1 MASQSDTPGRHRAIG
16 ERGMISRRKERQ
28 TRRFYTLTAAST
40 VVPGLG
46 LLPTRRR
53 AGRAIVVL
61 FVLGLLFL
69 CGYGLV
75 KGVTTSVIDVGVSRN
90 ALLVAIPLIFVAAVT
105 WIWGIV
111 TTARDNLPTGTHGRS
126 KMAMVVFTAFAA
138 SLIFAPAAQAMR
150 YAMIQH
156 SLIGSVFDTL
166 RPDGAVAPG
175 DGDDPWEGTDRVN
188 VLLIGSDADADREG
202 IRPDSVM
209 VASVDTQTG
218 ETVLFGIPRNLQN
231 IPFSEDNPLSEQYP
245 DGFNCGDECLMEF
258 VWTLGTENEELFPDD
273 VDPGLSVTKDAV
285 SQILDLKIDYTT
297 VIDLQGF
304 TQLVDAMGGVEID
317 VQERVCIGCKLDAAG
332 NVVGTTG
339 WIEPGKQELSGYQAL
354 WYSRSRAGSQDGDF
368 SRMRRQRCM
377 VGALLNQVNPTS
389 MITRYPALAK
399 TLEDNVRVDIPQQD
413 LDEWADLVLRIQKGG
428 KIKSLPL
435 TNQNINVNDPDYD
448 EIHEMVDKA
457 IDPPKPTKK
466 PSSSSSTSSS
476 TSSSSSSTS
485 SETTTEKPKD
495 DLDDINATC

>member
-1 MASQSDTPGRHRAIG
+1 
-16 ERGMISRRKERQ
+16 MISRRKQRQ

-46 LLPTRRR
+46 LIPTRRR
-53 AGRAIVVL
+53 AGRSILAA
-61 FVLGLLFL
+61 FVIGILLL

-75 KGVTTSVIDVGVSRN
+75 KGVTTSVIDVGVSRR
-90 ALLVAIPLIFVAAVT
+90 ALMVAVPVIFIAAVV
-105 WIWGIV
+105 WIWGII
-111 TTARDNLPTGTHGRS
+111 TTARDNMPDGVQGRS
-126 KMAMVVFTAFAA
+126 KVAMVVFTAFAA
-138 SLIFAPAAQAMR
+138 SLVFAPAGQAIR
-150 YAMIQH
+150 YAVIQH

-166 RPDGAVAPG
+166 RPEGAVTPG
-175 DGDDPWEGTDRVN
+175 DGDDPWEDTERVN
-188 VLLIGSDADADREG
+188 VLLVGSDAGADREG
-202 IRPDSVM
+202 IRPDSIM

-231 IPFSEDNPLSEQYP
+231 IPFSDDNPLSEEYP
-245 DGFNCGDECLMEF
+245 DGFNCGEQCLMEF
-258 VWTLGTENEELFPDD
+258 VWTLGTDNEDLFPDD
-273 VDPGLSVTKDAV
+273 VDPGLFVTKDAV
-285 SQILDLKIDYTT
+285 SQVLGLDIDYTT

-317 VQERVCIGCKLDAAG
+317 VQERVCIGCQLDEAG

-435 TNQNINVNDPDYD
+435 TNQNININNPDYD
-448 EIHEMVDKA
+448 KIHSMVDEA
-457 IDPPKPTKK
+457 IDPPKPTNKT
-466 PSSSSSTSSS
+466 PSSS
-476 TSSSSSSTS
+476 SSSSSSTPSTPPTPS
-485 SETTTEKPKD
+485 SSTTEEESKD
-495 DLDDINATC
+495 DLSDINATC

>member
-1 MASQSDTPGRHRAIG
+1 MT
-16 ERGMISRRKERQ
+16 SRRKDRQ

-53 AGRAIVVL
+53 AGRALLVV
-61 FVLGLLFL
+61 FALGLLL
-69 CGYGLV
+69 VCGYGLA

-90 ALLVAIPLIFVAAVT
+90 ALLVAIPVIFVVAAGWV
-105 WIWGIV
+105 WGIV
-111 TTARDNLPTGTHGRS
+111 MTARDNLPDGMRGRS
-126 KMAMVVFTAFAA
+126 KIAMVVFTAFAA
-138 SLIFAPAAQAMR
+138 SLVFAPAAQAMR
-150 YAMIQH
+150 YAVIQH
-156 SLIGSVFDTL
+156 SLLGSVFDTL
-166 RPDGAVAPG
+166 RPEGAVAPG
-175 DGDDPWEGTDRVN
+175 DGDDPWKDTERVN
-188 VLLIGSDADADREG
+188 VLLIGSDAGQHREG
-202 IRPDSVM
+202 IRPDSIM
-209 VASVDTQTG
+209 VASVNTQTG

-245 DGFNCGDECLMEF
+245 DGFNCGDQCLMEF
-258 VWTLGTENEELFPDD
+258 VWTLGTDNKELFPDD
-273 VDPGLSVTKDAV
+273 VDPGLAVTKDAV
-285 SQILDLKIDYTT
+285 SQVLGLDIDYTT

-317 VQERVCIGCKLDAAG
+317 VQERVCIGCQLDAAG

-413 LDEWADLVLRIQKGG
+413 LDEWAELVLRIQKGG
-428 KIKSLPL
+428 KITSLPL
-435 TNQNINVNDPDYD
+435 TNQNIDVNDPDYD
-448 EIHEMVDKA
+448 KIHTMVDKA
-457 IDPPKPTKK
+457 VDPPKPKKK
-466 PSSSSSTSSS
+466 PSSPSSSTSSSS
-476 TSSSSSSTS
+476 TSSSSSST
-485 SETTTEKPKD
+485 TEEPKD
-495 DLDDINATC
+495 ELSDINATC